1 MSNLYQTYT
10 PPASGG
16 GNYLKLEDGQTVK
29 LRFVGYPVVF
39 TKQFPGSESPTTRYA
54 WAVYIYDEDRAAAFE
69 QGITFFRKL
78 ANLAKD
84 EEWGD
89 PSTYDIKVRRE
100 GSGTETEY
108 HLNPSPAKSK
118 LTTEQLEKVAKINL
132 SNMYQGSVSLEDA
145 SKGKKPTTEED
156 IEVSDEQLDK
166 PLDLSD
172 IPF

>member
-10 PPASGG
+10 PPAAGG
-16 GNYLKLEDGQTVK
+16 GQYLKLEDGQTIK

-39 TKQFPGSESPTTRYA
+39 TKQFPGSEMPTTRYA
-54 WAVYIYDEDRAAAFE
+54 WSVYVYDEDRAAAFE

-132 SNMYQGSVSLEDA
+132 KNMYQGSISLEDA
-145 SKGKKPTTEED
+145 SKGKKPAAED
-156 IEVSDEQLDK
+156 IVVTDEELQE
-166 PLDLSD
+166 PLDMSS

>member
-1 MSNLYQTYT
+1 MASLYETYS
-10 PPASGG
+10 PPSSGSG
-16 GNYLKLEDGQTVK
+16 QYLKLEDGQSVK

-39 TKQFPGSESPTTRYA
+39 TKLFPGNESASTRYA
-54 WAVYIYDEDRAAAFE
+54 WTVFCYDEDKAAVFE
-69 QGITFFRKL
+69 QGVTFFRKL

-100 GSGTETEY
+100 GTGTETEY

-118 LTTEQLEKVAKINL
+118 LTAEQLEKVSKINL
-132 SNMYQGSVSLEDA
+132 LSVYQGSISLEDA
-145 SKGKKPTTEED
+145 SKGKAPQEEQVHD
-156 IEVSDEQLDK
+156 DLDREIT
-166 PLDLSD
+166 LAD

>member
-1 MSNLYQTYT
+1 MASLYETYT
-10 PPASGG
+10 PPTSGG
-16 GNYLKLEDGQTVK
+16 GSYLKLEDGQSVK

-39 TKQFPGSESPTTRYA
+39 TKLFPGSETPTTRYA
-54 WAVYIYDEDRAAAFE
+54 WTVFCYDEDKAAIFE

-100 GSGTETEY
+100 GTGTETEY

-118 LTTEQLEKVAKINL
+118 LTAEQLEKVAKINL
-132 SNMYQGSVSLEDA
+132 AGSYPDAISLEDA
-145 SKGKKPTTEED
+145 AKGKKPAPPEEVD
-156 IEVSDEQLDK
+156 LDQEIT
-166 PLDLSD
+166 LAD